1 MKSSGTLMA
10 REDVVREI
18 ALRPRHGE
26 RVVLTNGCFDLLHP
40 GHLDVLRQAHEHGD
54 CLVVAVNTDESV
66 RRLKG
71 VGRPVTALAERMEL
85 LAAVRWVDYVVSF
98 AEETPIEVVRELQ
111 PEVYAKGADWR
122 SRPLIEADLAR
133 ELGGEVVFL
142 DLLPGYSTTQIIDRI
157 RAIPLGDSPR

>member
-1 MKSSGTLMA
+1 MKGSDSVMA
-10 REDVVREI
+10 LEAVGRAL
-18 ALRPRHGE
+18 ALRRQHGE

-40 GHLDVLRQAHEHGD
+40 GHLDILRQAREQGD

-71 VGRPVTALAERMEL
+71 VGRPVTLLAERMEL

-98 AEETPIEVVRELQ
+98 DEETPIEVVRELQ

-133 ELGGEVVFL
+133 ELGGEVIFL

-157 RAIPLGDSPR
+157 RATHGC